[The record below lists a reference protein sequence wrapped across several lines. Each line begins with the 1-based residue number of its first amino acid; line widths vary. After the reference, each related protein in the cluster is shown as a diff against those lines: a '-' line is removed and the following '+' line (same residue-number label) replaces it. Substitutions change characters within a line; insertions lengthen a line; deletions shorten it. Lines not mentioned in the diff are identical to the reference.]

1 VIGDERPSPAL
12 RARFY
17 AMLEEYPREEESR
30 PVVRSRWSL
39 RGGWAFPAQM
49 AAAAA
54 LLVAAFGVGR
64 WSAPPQVVPV
74 PAATVPETP
83 LTLISQP
90 SAGQR
95 LKGVTL
101 AGEVEHP
108 DDALVNAL
116 LDTLDRDPNVN
127 VRLQAAESLFLFAS
141 QAKVRE
147 RLTAS
152 LGRQSSPLVQVALID
167 ILVASR
173 EKRAAE
179 ALAELIKDRQV
190 RPEVR
195 DHAAAGIK
203 RMF

>member
-1 VIGDERPSPAL
+1 
-12 RARFY
+12 
-17 AMLEEYPREEESR
+17 M
-30 PVVRSRWSL
+30 
-39 RGGWAFPAQM
+39 QM

-64 WSAPPQVVPV
+64 WSAPPAIAPAGPV
-74 PAATVPETP
+74 AAVPETP
-83 LTLISQP
+83 LTLIRQA
-90 SAGQR
+90 SAGER

-116 LDTLDRDPNVN
+116 LETLDRDPNVN
-127 VRLQAAESLFLFAS
+127 VRLQAAESLFLFAN

-147 RLTAS
+147 RLTDS

-179 ALAELIKDRQV
+179 ALAELIKDRRV

-195 DHAAAGIK
+195 DHAASGLK
-203 RMF
+203 RIL